1 MTALLII
8 ALPVAAVFAALAIG
22 WRQLTPWL
30 GCVADGVVLVFG
42 FVVAIL
48 DVHHRAMSAATSM
61 LQTDSLSAFMVIVIG
76 IVSLLASWGSVRF
89 LRCEVVSNRCT
100 PRQAVQYAALMQS
113 FVATMLLAVLAAN
126 IGILWVAI
134 EATTITT
141 TFLVGHRRTR
151 GALEASWKYIVLC
164 SVGIAL
170 AFLGTVLVYLAAVHA
185 GGHSLH
191 ALEWTWLAAHAHALS
206 PPIMRLAVG
215 LLVLGYGTKVG
226 LVPMHSWLPDA
237 HSQAPAPVSAL
248 MSGVLL
254 SVAFYALLRFKVIAV
269 LCLGETYPRV
279 LFATF
284 AVLSL
289 ALSSLL
295 LLHQRDMK
303 RALAYSSTEHMGL
316 LALGAAAGGPIA
328 VAGVLLHILGHG
340 LAKGVLFLSSGELV
354 LADGTSDVD
363 QAGGLLARRPGLG
376 GVVAV
381 GLAALLGFPPFS
393 LFVSELT
400 MMRGE
405 MANHMVWAVGL
416 SLIALAIAFA
426 GLATMARRLLFAAPK
441 GQVTGQRTPWTAMA
455 PLVLGLSLCA
465 FIGTFAWPFESIVRA
480 AARLVTS

>member
-1 MTALLII
+1 MLAILIL
-8 ALPVAAVFAALAIG
+8 ALPVAAVFVTIFMG
-22 WRQLTPWL
+22 WRQSTPWVGFAADTTILFL
-30 GCVADGVVLVFG
+30 GFASALH
-42 FVVAIL
+42 
-48 DVHHRAMSAATSM
+48 DVNHRALSTAAGM
-61 LQTDSLSAFMVIVIG
+61 LRVDSISAFMVIVIG
-76 IVSLLASWGSVRF
+76 IVSLLASWGSVRY
-89 LRCEVVSNRCT
+89 LRHEIATSGCT

-126 IGILWVAI
+126 IGILWVAV

-170 AFLGTVLVYLAAVHA
+170 AFLGTVLVYFAAVHA
-185 GGHSLH
+185 GGHSLN
-191 ALEWTWLAAHAHALS
+191 ALDWTWLSAHAHSLS

-269 LCLGETYPRV
+269 LCLGETYPRM
-279 LFATF
+279 LFVTF

-289 ALSSLL
+289 GLSSLL
-295 LLHQRDMK
+295 LLVQRDLK

-316 LALGAAAGGPIA
+316 LALGAAAGGPLAII
-328 VAGVLLHILGHG
+328 GVLLHILGHG

-363 QAGGLLARRPGLG
+363 KAGGLMSRRPALG
-376 GVVAV
+376 GAIAV

-405 MANHMVWAVGL
+405 MANHMAWAVGL
-416 SLIALAIAFA
+416 SLVALAIAFA
-426 GLATMARRLLFAAPK
+426 GLAIIGRRLLFAALP
-441 GQVTGQRTPWTAMA
+441 GQVTGLPTQWKAMA
-455 PLVLGLSLCA
+455 PLVVGLSMCA
-465 FIGTFAWPFESIVRA
+465 SIGVFAWPFAAILHA